1 VITTSQGVG
10 LIRDHTVAAGSSA
23 SGNPHIWLDPENA
36 KVMVRHIADGLIA
49 VNPEHKQDYLNNLAN
64 YLRRLDQAQQ
74 TLQERVAGLQNRR
87 IITHHPAWPYF
98 ARRFGFQIAGEIIQQ
113 AGMEPTA
120 AHLAA
125 LARLTHADHDHCK
138 PPIRSDHASSWR
150 RQAPALEDITLGI
163 ADGEFIGVLG
173 PNGSGKATLLR
184 ASLGLMAPTR
194 GSLRIFDCAC
204 QNLRCYHR
212 ARIGYLPQKRAVD
225 PYFPI
230 TAREAVM
237 MGRAGAIGLWKR
249 PGKADLAIVRH
260 ALEDVGMEDYE
271 NHPLGA
277 LSGGQQQRVFIARA
291 LAQHPQILL
300 LDEPTTGIDTTT
312 QHTVL
317 D

>member
-1 VITTSQGVG
+1 MS
-10 LIRDHTVAAGSSA
+10 H
-23 SGNPHIWLDPENA
+23 P
-36 KVMVRHIADGLIA
+36 
-49 VNPEHKQDYLNNLAN
+49 
-64 YLRRLDQAQQ
+64 
-74 TLQERVAGLQNRR
+74 
-87 IITHHPAWPYF
+87 HPAHTHP
-98 ARRFGFQIAGEIIQQ
+98 
-113 AGMEPTA
+113 
-120 AHLAA
+120 H
-125 LARLTHADHDHCK
+125 HADHEHGK
-138 PPIRSDHASSWR
+138 PLIRFDHASFWYPHG
-150 RQAPALEDITLGI
+150 PALEDITLEI
-163 ADGEFIGVLG
+163 ADGEFIGVIG
-173 PNGSGKATLLR
+173 PNGSGKTTMLR
-184 ASLGLMAPTR
+184 AILGLMPPTR

-204 QNLRCYHR
+204 QELRCYHR

-230 TAREAVM
+230 TVREAVL

-271 NHPLGA
+271 DHPLGA

-317 D
+317 DLIQRLHEELHLTVILVSHDINLIAPLAERLALLKTRLYALGPAKQVLTKEILAQVYGPQILTTDTGHVIVADHHHN